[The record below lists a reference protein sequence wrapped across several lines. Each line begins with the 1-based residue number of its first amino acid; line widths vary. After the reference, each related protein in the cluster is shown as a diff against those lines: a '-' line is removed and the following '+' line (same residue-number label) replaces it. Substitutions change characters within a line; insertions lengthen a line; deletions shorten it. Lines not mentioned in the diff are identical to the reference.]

1 MSNSSPKSKT
11 DKSLV
16 TKFVIFLGV
25 FLFLFVFDSWLL
37 LGKTKGVAEYDR
49 LQNHLASFNAEI
61 LKFEYLL
68 DINVIA
74 RNIEK
79 ERVGE
84 LFTETERLNS
94 SVNFLKDPYF
104 DVVFSSNREAIGLR
118 DEILKQWKVVLDA
131 VATLNNVKSAEAML
145 LVHNSADTA
154 TFFLTESS
162 ERLKEH
168 AIQQRDIA
176 AIKKRDTVF
185 AAILLSIFAAIGAGG
200 FFIATVLVPVK
211 KFFAL
216 LDKAFLS
223 GFKENLPVNLS
234 GELGRAAE
242 GINNA
247 MRGLASAAEENGRR
261 ADKAAEEASK
271 YAGYL
276 NAANR
281 MTSTVGA
288 TLSQYEVFK
297 AAIAEIYGAIGAD
310 CVAVFL
316 KEGKSF
322 RLKFSNGCSKTFF
335 YKGEDL
341 PVNEMSFE
349 ACATGAPLVF
359 GSLEEYPEGGFRDVL
374 KSEGGK
380 TFVMVPIMRD
390 GEVGGLLGVAFRN
403 SKSLTEAELL
413 FLKAVTGGMGV
424 AVSYSEVFFKE
435 FNAKA
440 FFEKIIHQMPFGAA
454 VFDTN
459 GMCVLANGVFKKQMG
474 GGGASD
480 FVGNYRIFDDETL
493 KSQDLMR
500 FIRKCYEGQSVEFTV
515 EYKGRGGAAGHRL
528 RIRSFP
534 VFEAGGD
541 IGNIA
546 LLYEDVMSVKERQS
560 T

>member
-1 MSNSSPKSKT
+1 MSNSSPEAKT

-16 TKFVIFLGV
+16 AKFAIFFAVL
-25 FLFLFVFDSWLL
+25 LFLFVFDSWLL
-37 LGKTKGVAEYDR
+37 LMKTKGVAEYDR
-49 LQNHLASFNAEI
+49 LQNHLASLNAEI

-84 LFTETERLNS
+84 LFTETERLDS

-104 DVVFSSNREAIGLR
+104 DGIFFEDREAIGLR
-118 DEILKQWKVVLDA
+118 DSILKQWKVVLDA
-131 VATLNNVKSAEAML
+131 VATLNNVQSAEAML

-162 ERLKEH
+162 EKLKEH
-168 AIQQRDIA
+168 AMQQRDIA

-185 AAILLSIFAAIGAGG
+185 VAILLSMFAAIGAGG
-200 FFIATVLVPVK
+200 FFVVTVLLPVR

-216 LDKAFLS
+216 LDKALLS
-223 GFKENLPVNLS
+223 GFKENLPGNLP
-234 GELGRAAE
+234 GKLGRAAE

-247 MRGLASAAEENGRR
+247 MRGLAGAAEENGRR
-261 ADKAAEEASK
+261 ADEAAEEAAK

-281 MTSTVGA
+281 MTLTVGA
-288 TLSQYEVFK
+288 TLSQYDVFK
-297 AAIAEIYGAIGAD
+297 AAIAEIYGAVGAD

-341 PVNEMSFE
+341 PVNEMFFE
-349 ACATGAPLVF
+349 ACAKGEPMVF
-359 GSLEEYPEGGFRDVL
+359 GSVEEYPEGSFRDVL
-374 KSEGGK
+374 KFEGVE

-390 GEVGGLLGVAFRN
+390 GEVGGFLGVAFKNPR
-403 SKSLTEAELL
+403 SLTEAELL
-413 FLKAVTGGMGV
+413 FLKAVTGDMGV

-440 FFEKIIHQMPFGAA
+440 FFERIIHHMPFGAA
-454 VFDTN
+454 VFDTS
-459 GMCVLANGVFKKQMG
+459 GMCVFANGVFKKQMG
-474 GGGASD
+474 GGFASD

-500 FIRKCYEGQSVEFTV
+500 FIKKCYEGQSAEFIA
-515 EYKGRGGAAGHRL
+515 EYKGRGGVAGHRL
-528 RIRSFP
+528 KIRSFP

-546 LLYEDVMSVKERQS
+546 LLYEDVTSVKERQA